1 MIVNIALAA
10 CVAII
15 FYLISINVKKI
26 SALEQRYSD
35 NIAKTTS
42 RLNSINSKI
51 STVVTQNNEINITNI
66 QTLLKKIEAI
76 EEISTRSDDRMKV
89 ELENLKRKLVFL
101 LENNDVYGMMMKNYT
116 AEKSVDEKSVDEK
129 SKEKKE
135 KK

>member
-1 MIVNIALAA
+1 MIVNTALAA

-26 SALEQRYSD
+26 NALEKRYSD

-89 ELENLKRKLVFL
+89 ELENLKRKLIFL

-116 AEKSVDEKSVDEK
+116 AEKSKDEK

>member
-26 SALEQRYSD
+26 NALEKRYSD

-89 ELENLKRKLVFL
+89 ELENLKRKLIFL

-116 AEKSVDEKSVDEK
+116 AEKSKDEK

>member
-1 MIVNIALAA
+1 MIVNTALAA

-26 SALEQRYSD
+26 NALEKRYSD

-89 ELENLKRKLVFL
+89 ELENLKRKLIFL
-101 LENNDVYGMMMKNYT
+101 LENNDVYGMMMKNYS
-116 AEKSVDEKSVDEK
+116 AEK